1 MNIVFFA
8 AALIVLV
15 IDIAFAVYAGGIA
28 EKKGY
33 SKGNWIAVCLF
44 FGVIGYILVAA
55 LPDLELRTLM
65 EKTNAEIKSKPWEA
79 NKNQE
84 SIEQAVQPKK
94 VPVWKPSTK
103 TAWNARN
110 GDEWKCPKCGTMNQ
124 RNALFCK
131 DCGEYK

>member
-1 MNIVFFA
+1 MNIVFFV

-28 EKKGY
+28 EEKGY

-55 LPDLELRTLM
+55 LPDLKMRTLL
-65 EKTNAEIKSKPWEA
+65 EKTNAMLKSKPWEA
-79 NKNQE
+79 QKALE
-84 SIEQAVQPKK
+84 STEEAVQPKRI
-94 VPVWKPSTK
+94 PVRSTK
-103 TAWNARN
+103 TAWNAKQ

>member
-1 MNIVFFA
+1 MNIVFFV

-28 EKKGY
+28 EEKGY

-55 LPDLELRTLM
+55 LPDLKMRTLL
-65 EKTNAEIKSKPWEA
+65 EKTNAMFKSKPWEA
-79 NKNQE
+79 QKAME
-84 SIEQAVQPKK
+84 STEEAVQPKRI
-94 VPVWKPSTK
+94 PVRSTK

>member
-28 EKKGY
+28 EEKGY

-55 LPDLELRTLM
+55 LPDLKMRTLL
-65 EKTNAEIKSKPWEA
+65 EKTNAMLKSKPWEA
-79 NKNQE
+79 
-84 SIEQAVQPKK
+84 
-94 VPVWKPSTK
+94 
-103 TAWNARN
+103 
-110 GDEWKCPKCGTMNQ
+110 
-124 RNALFCK
+124 
-131 DCGEYK
+131 